1 MPIGSFAPEL
11 RYWRQVPVR
20 MCEKKN
26 PHHCVHEATIIDAE
40 RVFIYDQLADIYIVN
55 ESFLARTLII
65 IVIVV
70 GALFLDENNK
80 KKWNFWFS
88 FLSTAMEK
96 KKCATKRN
104 HLHPA
109 VELKEGGLNGQKFHF
124 WLFTWRRWFGFG
136 HNRLSSHYIK
146 CLTCLGL
153 VEHLK
158 SKTLFHMILKLIE
171 CAFVL
176 RCCLLAHQFPIGF

>member
-80 KKWNFWFS
+80 KKMKLLIFISLDSNG
-88 FLSTAMEK
+88 EK
-96 KKCATKRN
+96 KKCNKT
-104 HLHPA
+104 
-109 VELKEGGLNGQKFHF
+109 E
-124 WLFTWRRWFGFG
+124 
-136 HNRLSSHYIK
+136 SSASG
-146 CLTCLGL
+146 C
-153 VEHLK
+153 
-158 SKTLFHMILKLIE
+158 
-171 CAFVL
+171 
-176 RCCLLAHQFPIGF
+176 